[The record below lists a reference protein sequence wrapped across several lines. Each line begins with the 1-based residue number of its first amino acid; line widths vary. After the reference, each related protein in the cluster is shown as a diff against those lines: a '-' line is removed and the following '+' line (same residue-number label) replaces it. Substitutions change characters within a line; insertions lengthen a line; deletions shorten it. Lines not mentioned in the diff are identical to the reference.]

1 MSHTMVV
8 VTAVATGL
16 GVLCEVRTEVEET
29 IEHQAYDN
37 SVRQPYVSTPSTE
50 AEEKIESLCCV

>member
-1 MSHTMVV
+1 MVV
-8 VTAVATGL
+8 VTTIATGL